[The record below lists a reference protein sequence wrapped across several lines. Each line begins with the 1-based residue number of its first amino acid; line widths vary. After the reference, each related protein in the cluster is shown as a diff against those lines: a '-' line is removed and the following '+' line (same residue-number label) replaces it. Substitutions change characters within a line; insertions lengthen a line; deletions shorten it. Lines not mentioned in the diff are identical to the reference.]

1 MGEAGFD
8 WFSYVKEGGAY
19 CAPLLLMAIYW
30 QNTERLRLLKELKE
44 QDTKVHALAERVVT
58 ITTELKVFL
67 SYERK
72 GS

>member
-1 MGEAGFD
+1 MPEGFD

-30 QNTERLRLLKELKE
+30 LLTERARLLQELKE
-44 QDTKVHALAERVVT
+44 QDTKVYALAERVVT

-67 SYERK
+67 SYGRK
-72 GS
+72 GP

>member
-1 MGEAGFD
+1 MPEGFD

-19 CAPLLLMAIYW
+19 CAVLLLAALYW
-30 QNTERLRLLKELKE
+30 MNNERLRLLKELKE

-67 SYERK
+67 SYGRK
-72 GS
+72 GL